1 MCGPRSPDAVFAFH
15 PRPEFR
21 VSKFRFGLLVAG
33 FRVSGFG
40 LLGSP
45 VVRVLVPGLGP
56 RPGAKS
62 DNRNYQVPADEA
74 DKQITD
80 NTTLI
85 SGGGHLPRGCRSCLT
100 DSVYQVDL
108 QKSSPRK
115 SRQLILYYYYCKE
128 LVVESAWKLTYAK

>member
-1 MCGPRSPDAVFAFH
+1 M
-15 PRPEFR
+15 
-21 VSKFRFGLLVAG
+21 VAG

-40 LLGSP
+40 LLGSGFWFLLSP

-80 NTTLI
+80 NTTLV
-85 SGGGHLPRGCRSCLT
+85 SGGGTSLGS
-100 DSVYQVDL
+100 VDL
-108 QKSSPRK
+108 VSQRVFIKSICK
-115 SRQLILYYYYCKE
+115 SRLPHKSVNNILYYYYCKE
-128 LVVESAWKLTYAK
+128 